1 MPNQIRKI
9 TQFHPLLHSV
19 QTSTHT
25 DKVMSRVDIFTPLFK
40 KEERYSDF
48 TIGFNK
54 NPQTGNLAKIVDEQA
69 IKQHLKN
76 LILTNFGE
84 RFYNQTYGSNIKALL
99 FEQSGPDTEQ
109 LLKTIIQQAIV
120 SNEPRVAIIDIQ
132 VEDDSDNNSYKVNL
146 FFSVININDPLQLE
160 LTIKRVR

>member
-1 MPNQIRKI
+1 
-9 TQFHPLLHSV
+9 
-19 QTSTHT
+19 
-25 DKVMSRVDIFTPLFK
+25 MSRADIFTPLFR

-48 TIGFNK
+48 TINFNK
-54 NPQTGNLAKIVDEQA
+54 NPQTGNLAKIIDEQA

-99 FEQSGPDTEQ
+99 FEQYGTDSVSM
-109 LLKTIIQQAIV
+109 LKTVIEQAVIT
-120 SNEPRVAIIDIQ
+120 NEPRVGILDIQ
-132 VEDDSDNNSYKVNL
+132 VEDDSDNNAYKVNL
-146 FFSVININDPLQLE
+146 FFNVININDPLQLD